1 MNEKVGL
8 KRRLKFIHVFVLGLA
23 LLTPSTVFDTFG
35 IASLATKGHVPLV
48 YMFAMCAILFTVFS
62 YVHMVKA
69 FPSAGSAYTYVQK
82 TFHPNIGFLVG
93 WSALCDYLFLP
104 MVYALAIKIYMS
116 AYFPSVPEWLWVA
129 VPILL
134 ISVANLF
141 NIKVAVSFSTFFVLL
156 QVLISG
162 IFVALLIGGIMSS
175 EGSGNLFSLEPL
187 YSANLTF
194 SAVLAGVT
202 ILAYSFIGF
211 DAMSTLAEETIN
223 PTKTIPKAMIA
234 LALYTGIT
242 YTIITYFLQ
251 VSYPDVSIFS
261 DPEAA
266 AAEIAPQIG
275 GMLFASIF
283 LGVIIVSNISGGIAA
298 QLSIS
303 RLLYAM
309 GRDSVLPRKIFG
321 YVTPNSGIP
330 IYNIVI
336 SGGVALTAVFFD
348 LVTAASLISF
358 GAFTAFTFVNLSV
371 IVYYYVKNKKR
382 SIKETFL
389 YLISPLIGI
398 SFLSIMW
405 YSMDSQALILGLC
418 WNTAGFIFLLF
429 ITKMFKKSAPM
440 FDFDESDP
448 VIIEKDD
455 KQAAVNEIN
464 I

>member
-1 MNEKVGL
+1 MDNKNEL

-48 YMFAMCAILFTVFS
+48 YIFAMFATLFTVLS

-82 TFHPNIGFLVG
+82 AFHPNVGFLVG

-116 AYFPSVPEWLWVA
+116 AYFPGVPGWLWV
-129 VPILL
+129 VLPILL
-134 ISVANLF
+134 ISVANMF
-141 NIKVAVSFSTFFVLL
+141 NVKVAVSFSSVFVLL
-156 QVLISG
+156 QILISAV
-162 IFVALLIGGIMSS
+162 FVALLIREMMIN
-175 EGSGNLFSLEPL
+175 EGAGPFFSLEPL
-187 YSANLTF
+187 YSANLTS

-223 PTKTIPKAMIA
+223 PTKTIPKAMIS
-234 LALYTGIT
+234 LAVYIGIT

-251 VSYPDVSIFS
+251 VNYPDMSIFS

-266 AAEIAPQIG
+266 AGEIAPQIG

-283 LGVIIVSNISGGIAA
+283 LGTIIVSNISGGIAA

-309 GRDSVLPRKIFG
+309 GRDNVLPRKIFG
-321 YVTPNSGIP
+321 YVTPQSGIP

-336 SGGVALTAVFFD
+336 SGIVALTAVFFD

-371 IVYYYVKNKKR
+371 FVYYYIRNKKR
-382 SIKETFL
+382 SIKETFM
-389 YLISPLIGI
+389 YLISPLIGV
-398 SFLSIMW
+398 SFLAIMW
-405 YSMDSQALILGLC
+405 YNMDVQALILGAI
-418 WNTAGFIFLLF
+418 WNMAGFIFLLY
-429 ITKMFKKSAPM
+429 ITKMFKNPAPM
-440 FDFDESDP
+440 FSFDELEAMP
-448 VIIEKDD
+448 LETFDD
-455 KQAAVNEIN
+455 HVRKI
-464 I
+464 

>member
-48 YMFAMCAILFTVFS
+48 YMFAMCAIIFTVLS
-62 YVHMVKA
+62 YVQMVKA

-129 VPILL
+129 IPILL

-162 IFVALLIGGIMSS
+162 IFVALLIGGMMNR
-175 EGSGNLFSLEPL
+175 EEAGSLFSLEPL

-202 ILAYSFIGF
+202 ILAYSFVGF

-223 PTKTIPKAMIA
+223 PTKTIPRAMIA

-242 YTIITYFLQ
+242 YTVITYFLQ
-251 VSYPDVSIFS
+251 ASYPDVSIFH

-283 LGVIIVSNISGGIAA
+283 LGIIIVSNISGGIAA

-309 GRDSVLPRKIFG
+309 GRDNVLPRKIFG
-321 YVTPNSGIP
+321 YVTPRSGIP
-330 IYNIVI
+330 IYNIII

-371 IVYYYVKNKKR
+371 IVYYYVKNKRR

-389 YLISPLIGI
+389 YLIFPLIGI
-398 SFLSIMW
+398 GFLSIMW
-405 YSMDSQALILGLC
+405 YSMDAQALLLGLF
-418 WNTAGFIFLLF
+418 WNTAGFIFLLC

-440 FDFDESDP
+440 FDFDESEP
-448 VIIEKDD
+448 ALIEED
-455 KQAAVNEIN
+455 KNHTAVNEVN